1 MGELSVMLTLSL
13 LYGNII
19 DPKTGKDQTGHHWS
33 YFGDS
38 GPDHWS
44 DHYPRCNGHRQSPI
58 DIRTGDVEFASW
70 LTELQFY
77 GYDKNLG
84 QGDPCTIKN
93 NGHTASM
100 AITHSLKLRG
110 AHLNGDYQLAEM
122 HLHWGHNNSRGSEHA
137 LNGKKYP
144 AEIHFVHYSTR
155 YGNLS
160 EAMKMPDGLAVIGVF
175 VELVPEDTY
184 AFEQLANGIN
194 SILEYGKK
202 ANVSNVSMQD
212 FLPQRK
218 NAFYHYRG
226 SLTTPPCYESVMW
239 FVMADTIPMSG
250 RQLDRFRHLQEKVD
264 EHVAATGKAS
274 SVSSRVFK
282 SDPIYIRENFR
293 PLQPLNGRKV
303 YSNVMPLQR
312 PQLRDFELPAVKVS
326 PIRNNY
332 LPPQAPNRIPV
343 DNSQSSNYHANSRTD
358 YIYRGLSPN
367 SYNNQRQS
375 SFNGIVSNGN
385 SLLIGNIK
393 PNDINGGLYQHLR
406 PNQQYPRQGSPVNKI
421 NTGHAFSNGNSERMH
436 VFKTPETASVLSN
449 RRKAGKSGP
458 LLDYIFTQMN
468 GLTKPNTQNQRHYHA
483 NDHPGIA
490 QPKDR
495 IFAGLSDFIA
505 NPVQSRVSSNPNNNY
520 IQSSGNGNF
529 NQQKLISNQYGN
541 HLQKHFGQSP
551 PSLQNNHGP
560 GNYVQA
566 PVYPDYHQSSFDSF
580 WLWPFLINHTLKRCA
595 KIIEENNTKKDI
607 APENIKMFD
616 CFGRKCDYIEYV
628 MYLVYL
634 LLFPYR

>member
-38 GPDHWS
+38 GPSHWS
-44 DHYPRCNGHRQSPI
+44 DHYPRCNGQRQSPV

-84 QGDPCTIKN
+84 QGEPCTIKN

-122 HLHWGHNNSRGSEHA
+122 HLHWGFNNSRGSEHA

-184 AFEQLANGIN
+184 AFERLANGID

-202 ANVSNVSMQD
+202 ANVSNVRMLD

-239 FVMADTIPMSG
+239 FVMADTIPMSE
-250 RQLDRFRHLQEKVD
+250 RQLDRFRHLQEKVH
-264 EHVAATGKAS
+264 EHVAATGKAH

-282 SDPIYIRENFR
+282 SDPVYIRENCR

-303 YSNVMPLQR
+303 YSNIMSLQR
-312 PQLRDFELPAVKVS
+312 PQLRDFELPSVKVS
-326 PIRNNY
+326 PIRHNY
-332 LPPQAPNRIPV
+332 LPQGSNRM
-343 DNSQSSNYHANSRTD
+343 SSNNHANSGTD
-358 YIYRGLSPN
+358 YIFRGLSP
-367 SYNNQRQS
+367 SSNNHQRQS
-375 SFNGIVSNGN
+375 SFNGVISNGN

-393 PNDINGGLYQHLR
+393 SNNINGALYQHLR
-406 PNQQYPRQGSPVNKI
+406 PDQQYPRQSGPVNKI

-436 VFKTPETASVLSN
+436 VFKTPDTASVLSD
-449 RRKAGKSGP
+449 RRNAGKSGKSGP

-495 IFAGLSDFIA
+495 IFAGLSDFLA
-505 NPVQSRVSSNPNNNY
+505 NPVQSRVLSNPVVNNNY
-520 IQSSGNGNF
+520 IQSSSNGNFNNNNPNNF
-529 NQQKLISNQYGN
+529 NQQKLISNKYGN
-541 HLQKHFGQSP
+541 HLQKHIGQTYNNHHNVH
-551 PSLQNNHGP
+551 PSLASYPIPRSQNYQRP
-560 GNYVQA
+560 GNYVPA
-566 PVYPDYHQSSFDSF
+566 KMYPDYHQSRSGNS
-580 WLWPFLINHTLKRCA
+580 LTV
-595 KIIEENNTKKDI
+595 
-607 APENIKMFD
+607 
-616 CFGRKCDYIEYV
+616 FGYG
-628 MYLVYL
+628 LS
-634 LLFPYR
+634 